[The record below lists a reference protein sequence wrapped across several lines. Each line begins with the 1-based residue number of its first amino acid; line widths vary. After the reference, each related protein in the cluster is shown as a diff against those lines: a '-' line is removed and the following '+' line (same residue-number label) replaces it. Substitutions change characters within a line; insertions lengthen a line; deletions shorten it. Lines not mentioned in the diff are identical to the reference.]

1 MRLGPL
7 SHLGLRAFEYT
18 ESLLNSKNESR
29 PQFSQLA
36 RKNQL
41 LRAVVSRQTTTPTK
55 NNARTGPKIRMNL
68 LRRAAARSLFLFTH
82 FCQTASSR
90 TALSAGDWLPGTEFF
105 NFWGFT
111 HAFGRR
117 AAVLGSFLCWAISAD
132 VRLMETG
139 TIPEHP
145 TTRHFNVS

>member
-1 MRLGPL
+1 MSRAPSSANWCERINFYVL
-7 SHLGLRAFEYT
+7 SLAARQQHQPKTTRGRAQRSGST
-18 ESLLNSKNESR
+18 SL
-29 PQFSQLA
+29 Q
-36 RKNQL
+36 
-41 LRAVVSRQTTTPTK
+41 
-55 NNARTGPKIRMNL
+55 
-68 LRRAAARSLFLFTH
+68 RAAARSLFLFTH
-82 FCQTASSR
+82 FCQTAPSR

-117 AAVLGSFLCWAISAD
+117 TAVLGSFLCWAISAD